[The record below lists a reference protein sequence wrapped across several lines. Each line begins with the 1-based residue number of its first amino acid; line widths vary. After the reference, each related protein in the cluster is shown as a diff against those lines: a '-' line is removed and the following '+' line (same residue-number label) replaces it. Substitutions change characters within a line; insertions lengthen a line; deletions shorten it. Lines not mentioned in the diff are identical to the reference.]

1 MTALAARPKATRPPE
16 AFARRLYA
24 PMVIGAVLNPVNS
37 SMIAVSLVPI
47 GLAFGASS
55 SRTAWLVSGLYLATA
70 IGQPVVGRMVDRF
83 GPRTPYLVGTALA
96 GVAGLLGAFAPTL
109 GVLVVARVL
118 LGFGTCAGYPSAMA
132 LIKSEA
138 RRTGKDSPA
147 AVLTVLSLASQTIT
161 VVGPTLGGLL
171 VGWAGWRSVF
181 LVNVPLALAAGVLG
195 SRYLPPADSPVPTTA
210 AVEPAPERVDLP
222 SGDDRR
228 STPSAG
234 SARVGRS
241 SSASGLDVPGMVLFS
256 GALVALLLYGLNPSG
271 GTAPLLAVAVV
282 VGAAFAWWELRAA
295 QPFFDLRLLGRN
307 PALLLTYV
315 RQLLAGVV
323 SYTFVYGYSQWLQAG
338 YGLSPSAAGLLM
350 LPMFGVAVAVTAL
363 TGRHAAV
370 RAKLLVGSACQ
381 VLAGVVV
388 VLTGAASP
396 LWLLVLAGVAVG
408 IPQGLVSLAN
418 QNALYAQ
425 VDGARI
431 GSSAGLLRTFMY
443 LGAIGASAATG
454 VAFRTGVDDAGL
466 HVLGVVVIVAAA
478 VFLVVALADRSLEPR
493 PRARGGRPGRGHA
506 RERAAI
512 RA

>member
-1 MTALAARPKATRPPE
+1 MTSLAARPRAPRPTE

-24 PMVIGAVLNPVNS
+24 PMVIGAILNPVNS

-47 GLAFGASS
+47 GVAFGAPA

-83 GPRTPYLVGTALA
+83 GPRAPYLVGTALA

-138 RRTGKDSPA
+138 RRTGRDSPA

-171 VGWAGWRSVF
+171 VGGLGWRSVF
-181 LVNVPLALAAGVLG
+181 LVNVPLAIAAGILG
-195 SRYLPPADSPVPTTA
+195 TRYLPGGA
-210 AVEPAPERVDLP
+210 AHQK
-222 SGDDRR
+222 STR
-228 STPSAG
+228 SALG
-234 SARVGRS
+234 
-241 SSASGLDVPGMVLFS
+241 GLDVPGMVLFS
-256 GALVALLLYGLNPSG
+256 AMLVALLLFGLNPSG

-282 VGAAFAWWELRAA
+282 VGAAFAWWELRTA
-295 QPFFDLRLLGRN
+295 QPFFDLRLLGHD
-307 PALLLTYV
+307 PPLMATYG

-323 SYTFVYGYSQWLQAG
+323 SYTFVYGYSQWMQAG
-338 YGLSPSAAGLLM
+338 YGLSPSATGLLM
-350 LPMFGVAVAVTAL
+350 LPMFGVGVAVTAL

-381 VLAGVVV
+381 VVAGVIV
-388 VLTGAASP
+388 VLTGAHSS
-396 LWLLVLAGVAVG
+396 LWLLVAAGVVVG

-425 VDGARI
+425 ADPARV
-431 GSSAGLLRTFMY
+431 GSSAGLLRTFLY

-454 VAFRTGVDDAGL
+454 LAFRDGVDDAGL
-466 HVLGVVVIVAAA
+466 HRLGVVVIVAAA
-478 VFLVVALADRSLEPR
+478 VFLVVALVDRSL
-493 PRARGGRPGRGHA
+493 ARIGYATPTGVTAG
-506 RERAAI
+506 
-512 RA
+512 

>member
-1 MTALAARPKATRPPE
+1 MTALATRSTAPRPLVP
-16 AFARRLYA
+16 FARRLYA
-24 PMVIGAVLNPVNS
+24 PMVIGAILNPINS

-47 GLAFGASS
+47 GIAFGASS

-83 GPRTPYLVGTALA
+83 GPRAPYLVGTALA

-147 AVLTVLSLASQTIT
+147 SVLTVLSLASQTIT

-181 LVNVPLALAAGVLG
+181 LVNVPLALAAAILG
-195 SRYLPPADSPVPTTA
+195 TRYLPRPRSTAPTTA
-210 AVEPAPERVDLP
+210 ADRANVP
-222 SGDDRR
+222 SEGGAA
-228 STPSAG
+228 TQSAL
-234 SARVGRS
+234 A
-241 SSASGLDVPGMVLFS
+241 GLDVPGMVLFA
-256 GALVALLLYGLNPSG
+256 GTLVALLLYGLNPSG
-271 GTAPLLAVAVV
+271 GTAPLLGVAAV
-282 VGAAFAWWELRAA
+282 VGAVFAWWELRSA

-338 YGLSPSAAGLLM
+338 YGLSPSETGLLM

-370 RAKLLVGSACQ
+370 RAKLLVGSVCQ
-381 VLAGVVV
+381 VLAGVIV

-396 LWLLVLAGVAVG
+396 LWLLVAAGVVVG

-431 GSSAGLLRTFMY
+431 GSSAGLLRTFVY

-454 VAFRTGVDDAGL
+454 VAFRGGVHDAGL
-466 HVLGVVVIVAAA
+466 HTLGVVVIVASS
-478 VFLVVALADRSLEPR
+478 VFLVVALVDRSL
-493 PRARGGRPGRGHA
+493 ARIGHTA
-506 RERAAI
+506 PIGKATA
-512 RA
+512 